1 MTHTDVVAPA
11 PIRSFTEAETAE
23 LGRSFAESDPFPH
36 VVLDDFVTDRALA
49 AHFPDAEWSA
59 WHHYED
65 DYQCGK
71 RICNDIESI
80 PSPLAQIIHRLHAPA
95 FLRFL
100 TDVTGIDKIVPDPYL
115 EGGGLH
121 VSGSGGR
128 LAPHTDF
135 HTYTR
140 LDLFRQINLLLY
152 LNPTYQAGD
161 GGSLGLFAHADADPA
176 VTIEP
181 VFGRC
186 VIFRTDDQSV
196 HGIVDPVAPERER
209 KSIALYYYT
218 AAESES
224 YGGTATTMWRR
235 HPEATGVTKARLQTY
250 RGLLFG
256 SRALSWA
263 AHRAHPHRLS

>member
-1 MTHTDVVAPA
+1 MTITTTGAPSSL
-11 PIRSFTEAETAE
+11 RTFRDDETAE
-23 LGRSFAESDPFPH
+23 LARSFAAADPFPH
-36 VVLDDFVTDRALA
+36 LVIDDFITDRALA
-49 AHFPDAEWSA
+49 DAMPAEQWDG

-65 DYQCGK
+65 DYQSGK
-71 RICNDIESI
+71 RICNDIERI
-80 PSPLAQIIHRLHAPA
+80 PTPLAAVIHRLQAPS

-100 TDVTGIDKIVPDPYL
+100 TEVTGIEKIVPDPYL

-121 VSGSGGR
+121 VSRGGGR

-152 LNPTYQAGD
+152 LNPNYQTGD
-161 GGSLGLFAHADADPA
+161 GGSLGLFRDADSDP
-176 VTIEP
+176 VVEIEP
-181 VFGRC
+181 IFGRC
-186 VIFRTDDQSV
+186 VIFRTDDASV
-196 HGIVDPVAPERER
+196 HGIVDPVAPGKER

-218 AAESES
+218 SAESES

-235 HPEATGVTKARLQTY
+235 HPDSSGVAKARLQAY

-263 AHRAHPHRLS
+263 AHRAHPHRMS

>member
-1 MTHTDVVAPA
+1 MTITDTAAPDLLPGFRPGDA
-11 PIRSFTEAETAE
+11 GRLAEDFRSAE
-23 LGRSFAESDPFPH
+23 PFPH
-36 VVLDDFVTDRALA
+36 VVIDDFVTDVGLA
-49 AHFPDAEWSA
+49 DHLPDAGWDG

-65 DYQCGK
+65 DYQSGK
-71 RICNDIESI
+71 RICSDIERI
-80 PSPLAQIIHRLHAPA
+80 PGPLAAVIHRLQSPS
-95 FLRFL
+95 FLAYL
-100 TDVTGIDKIVPDPYL
+100 TDVTGIEKIVPDPYL

-121 VSGSGGR
+121 VSRGGGR
-128 LAPHTDF
+128 LTPHTDF

-152 LNPTYQAGD
+152 LNPAYETGD
-161 GGSLGLFAHADADPA
+161 GGTLGLFEDVDADPT
-176 VTIEP
+176 VSIEP

-186 VIFRTDDQSV
+186 VIFRTDDRSV
-196 HGIVDPVAPERER
+196 HGIVDPVAPGKER

-235 HPEATGVTKARLQTY
+235 HPDSSGVAKARLQAY
-250 RGLLFG
+250 RSLLFG

-263 AHRAHPHRLS
+263 AHKAHPHRMS